1 MASLSGAEIARRTL
15 DLESV
20 REPCIL
26 ASWTMKREFFR
37 KMAGREDIYRDA
49 PRIVVD
55 AFVRAGANLCPQFI
69 MSSPAV
75 EHRAADPFEV
85 MVGTGDSGPLEAA
98 YGSPE
103 NVRDS
108 IERLPATERLA
119 EGFDVERAADE
130 YAFPLLR
137 LAKMAEGRMLFL
149 GDFGQADFM
158 GGYTTFGY
166 ENYMAALA
174 LYPEHLR
181 RYFAYTG
188 EQARLMNLG
197 IARAVKKHGLAPFVY
212 GGQDICYNAGPI
224 CSPAVLDDLYFPPLV
239 RAVEPLHA
247 AGIGIVWHCDGDVR
261 PILDRLINDVGV
273 AGFQGFQ
280 EETGCTLD
288 GVAARRT
295 RKGGKLVI
303 WGSVSVTSVLPYGTV
318 EDVKRDVERCFR
330 VAAPGGGFGLAST
343 SSILPEVPIA
353 NILAIYEHGL
363 KFGREFLSA
372 GAW

>member
-1 MASLSGAEIARRTL
+1 MASLSGAEVARRTL
-15 DLESV
+15 ELEHV

-26 ASWTMKREFFR
+26 ASWAMKREFFR
-37 KMAGREDIYRDA
+37 KMAGRDDIYSDA
-49 PRIVVD
+49 PRTVVD
-55 AFVRAGANLCPQFI
+55 AFVHAGANLCPQFI
-69 MSSPAV
+69 MPSPTV
-75 EHRAADPFEV
+75 EHLAADPFHV
-85 MVGTGDSGPLEAA
+85 VGMEDSGQLETI
-98 YGSPE
+98 YDSPE
-103 NVRDS
+103 DVRDS
-108 IERLPATERLA
+108 IERLPASEEL
-119 EGFDVERAADE
+119 EKGFDGKRVTDE

-137 LAKMAEGRMLFL
+137 LGKVAEGRMLFV

-166 ENYMAALA
+166 ENYMTALA
-174 LYPEHLR
+174 LYPEHMR

-188 EQARLMNLG
+188 ERARLMNLA

-212 GGQDICYNAGPI
+212 GGQDICYNLGPI
-224 CSPAVLDDLYFPPLV
+224 CSPAVLDDLYFPSLV

-280 EETGCTLD
+280 EETGCTLE
-288 GVAARRT
+288 GVASRRT

-303 WGSVSVTSVLPYGTV
+303 WGSISVTSVLPYGTV
-318 EDVKRDVERCFR
+318 DDVKRDVERCFHT
-330 VAAPGGGFGLAST
+330 AAPGGGFGLAST

-372 GAW
+372 VTW